1 MRRAVR
7 APLRSRSVLITT
19 VEPWRKT
26 SGSLKRAP
34 ALSTPC
40 AIPSTIR
47 CGVLSALPSSSLP
60 AAASKYA
67 TSVKVPPISAAR
79 RLPLIIT
86 ARTDGGR
93 RPCGGIKMNMFML
106 TRFLAALT
114 FAFAAVAQAQ
124 SWPAK
129 PIQVIVNVAPAGTAD
144 VTARLLA
151 PRLAEALGQPIVI
164 DNRSG
169 GDGYVGMEAVARA
182 EPDGYLL
189 LYSPGSRIMMAPHL
203 VQRADLDPVKALAP
217 VAPTGRI
224 SLFLMVHPGVPAKD
238 LAGFLQYARSNPGKI
253 NYGTP
258 GTGTAPHIAAEV
270 FSREAGVTM
279 THIPYKGAGPV
290 LRDLLGGQIDLAFD
304 SGTGLPQA
312 KAGKLRLLAVVG
324 AQRRSDF
331 PDVPTVEEAGFKGV
345 DGGPHFGFYA
355 PARTPR
361 AIVERFNREVAKLMQ
376 EPAIRE
382 RFEAQGLEVAPPMTG
397 DAFAGYVRAES
408 DRYAKLLPQLG
419 LAK

>member
-1 MRRAVR
+1 
-7 APLRSRSVLITT
+7 
-19 VEPWRKT
+19 
-26 SGSLKRAP
+26 
-34 ALSTPC
+34 
-40 AIPSTIR
+40 
-47 CGVLSALPSSSLP
+47 
-60 AAASKYA
+60 
-67 TSVKVPPISAAR
+67 
-79 RLPLIIT
+79 
-86 ARTDGGR
+86 
-93 RPCGGIKMNMFML
+93 MNMFML
-106 TRFLAALT
+106 RALLAAFAL
-114 FAFAAVAQAQ
+114 AFAAAPARAQ

-129 PIQVIVNVAPAGTAD
+129 PIQLIVNVAPAGTAD

-151 PRLAEALGQPIVI
+151 PRLAEALGQPLVV

-189 LYSPGSRIMMAPHL
+189 LYSPGSRVMMAPHL
-203 VQRADLDPVKALAP
+203 VQRADIDPVKALAP

-224 SLFLMVHPGVPAKD
+224 SLFVMVNPAVPAKD
-238 LAGFLQYARSNPGKI
+238 FAGFLQYARAHPGKI

-312 KAGKLRLLAVVG
+312 KAGKLRLLAIVG
-324 AQRRSDF
+324 SQRRPDF
-331 PDVPTVEEAGFKGV
+331 PDVPTVEEAGFRGV

-361 AIVERFNREVAKLMQ
+361 AIVERFNREVARLMQ

-382 RFEAQGLEVAPPMTG
+382 RFEAQGLEVASPMNAE
-397 DAFAGYVRAES
+397 AFATYVRAES